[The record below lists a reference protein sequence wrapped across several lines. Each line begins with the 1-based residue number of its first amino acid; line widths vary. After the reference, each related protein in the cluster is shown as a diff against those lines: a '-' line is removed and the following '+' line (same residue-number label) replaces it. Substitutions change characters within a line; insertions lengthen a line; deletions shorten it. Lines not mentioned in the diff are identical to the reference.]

1 VWTDP
6 LVGREAELA
15 VVEDRLALLGDRG
28 SALIVRGE
36 AGVGKSALLDA
47 ARRSAAARGLTT
59 LSSAGRRSETP
70 VAFAGLHRLLRP
82 VLAEVD
88 RLPPPQRTAVQAA
101 FGVRETPEPD
111 FFMIALATLELLSE
125 AAAGHPLLL
134 VIEDAELLDDA
145 TFDVLMFVARRLEFE
160 PICMLV
166 AARDGAGSRID
177 DAGLPEVRLAPLDD
191 AASALLLDATA
202 DGLPL
207 DARRRILAEAAGNP
221 LALVELPRAVLAGL
235 DPTSSAPLP
244 LTQRLERA
252 FAVSTAGL
260 SAPVRSVL
268 LVAALDDG
276 GDQERILSAASILAG
291 RAVGAAELA
300 AAQAVRA
307 LRLDGDAVR
316 FRHPL
321 VRSAV
326 YQGSPAVQRR
336 AAHQALAG
344 VYAGE
349 PDRAVWH
356 RAAALLTAD
365 DRVAAQLEAAGERA
379 ARRGAA
385 AEAVAALE
393 RAARLSTGD
402 LRRGRRLLRAARI
415 AYDLGRLD
423 AGTALVHEAQHLDL
437 PHREMTTVRYLLELG
452 RDDSWSGEA
461 GIHCLVEIAGEL
473 HGIGD
478 TDAAVEALQAAAV
491 RCWWE
496 SPDQRTRDLVGS
508 AAERFDLAPEDPRSI
523 SIHAQADPIATGRV
537 VLKRITGRPP
547 DLTDPV
553 GMYHLGSAANAV
565 WAYDVALTFLAVA
578 VDGLRAQRL
587 TGLLARALVAQAWAA
602 VHMAR
607 EPLAV
612 SAAEEGMA
620 LARGI
625 GQPRWAVVAQLAKA
639 TIFAER
645 GDFAVAEAL
654 TRQAEAVILPAGAT
668 PMLALAQFVRG
679 RGAVAHQHY
688 AEGLVQLRRTLDP
701 DDPGH
706 HPFIGAWGL
715 SDLVEAAAHTGAT
728 DEARAHLRQ
737 LEELAAQTSG
747 SLLLATAGYARA
759 VSAGDDTA
767 EALFETAIGRDLT
780 GWHGYRSRML
790 LWYGR
795 WLRRRRRVTE
805 SRVHLRAALDGFDA
819 LAFPELARTTRQEL
833 RASGERPEH
842 ATPDA
847 WEQLTPQELRIARLA
862 STGETNRAIGE
873 QLFLS
878 PRTVQSHLYRI
889 FPKLGITARN
899 QLRDVMSSRDRT

>member
-1 VWTDP
+1 M
-6 LVGREAELA
+6 VGRETELA
-15 VVEDRLALLGDRG
+15 VIEDRLGRLGERG

-47 ARRSAAARGLTT
+47 ARRSATARGLTI
-59 LSSAGRRSETP
+59 LSSAGRRSETR
-70 VAFAGLHRLLRP
+70 VAFAGLHRLLLP
-82 VLAEVD
+82 VLAEAD
-88 RLPPPQRTAVQAA
+88 RLPVPQRTAVQAA
-101 FGVRETPEPD
+101 FGVRETPEPNL
-111 FFMIALATLELLSE
+111 FMIALATLELLSG
-125 AAAGHPLLL
+125 AAAGSPLLL

-145 TFDVLMFVARRLEFE
+145 TFDVLTFVARRLEHE
-160 PICMLV
+160 PICMLI

-177 DAGLPEVRLAPLDD
+177 DAGLPEIRLGPLDD
-191 AASALLLDATA
+191 ATAALLLDATA

-207 DARRRILAEAAGNP
+207 DARRRILAEALGNP
-221 LALVELPRAVLAGL
+221 LALIELPRAAPAGS
-235 DPTSSAPLP
+235 TSSAPLP

-252 FAVSTAGL
+252 FAISMAGL
-260 SAPVRSVL
+260 SAPVRALL

-291 RAVGAAELA
+291 RAVGAAELV

-307 LRLDGDAVR
+307 FTLDGDALR

-326 YQGSPAVQRR
+326 YQGSPAAQRR

-349 PDRAVWH
+349 PDRAVRH

-365 DRVAAQLEAAGERA
+365 DRVAAELEAAGERA

-385 AEAVAALE
+385 AEAVTALE

-415 AYDLGRLD
+415 AYDLGQLD

-461 GIHCLVEIAGEL
+461 GIQCLVEIAGEL
-473 HGIGD
+473 HRIGD
-478 TDAAVEALQAAAV
+478 TDAAAEALQAAAA

-496 SPDQRTRDLVGS
+496 SPDQRIRDLVRS
-508 AAERFDLAPEDPRSI
+508 AAERLDLAPADPRSI
-523 SIHAQADPIATGRV
+523 SIRAQTDPIAAGSA
-537 VLKRITGRPP
+537 VLKRISGRPP

-565 WAYDVALTFLAVA
+565 WAYDVALPFLAVA

-587 TGLLARALVAQAWAA
+587 TRLLARALVAQAWAA
-602 VHMAR
+602 VHLAR

-620 LARGI
+620 LARDT
-625 GQPRWAVVAQLAKA
+625 GQPRWAVAAQLAKA

-701 DDPGH
+701 AGPGH
-706 HPFIGAWGL
+706 HPYIGAWGL
-715 SDLVEAAAHTGAT
+715 SDLVEAAAHTGAA

-737 LEELAAQTSG
+737 LEDLAAKTSG

-759 VSAGDDTA
+759 ISAGDDTA
-767 EALFETAIGRDLT
+767 EALFERAIGRDLT
-780 GWHGYRSRML
+780 GWHCYRGRML

-795 WLRRRRRVTE
+795 WLRRRRRITE
-805 SRVHLRAALDGFDA
+805 SRVHLHAALDIFDA
-819 LAFPELARTTRQEL
+819 LAFAELARTTRQEL

-847 WEQLTPQELRIARLA
+847 WAHLTPQELRIARLA
-862 STGETNRAIGE
+862 ATGETNRAIGE

-899 QLRDVMSSRDRT
+899 QLRDVMSNRDRA